1 LSLIFPHKDYSLA
14 RNNIPM
20 LLGMALSL
28 FTILGIYII
37 SVNYMMRQKKIAD
50 IKTDFINNMSHEF
63 KTPLATISVATDSL
77 NNDKIATNP
86 EKVKYYSQLIKQE
99 NIRMK
104 KQVESVLNMSKLERK
119 EMQLCLKQTN
129 VRELIHKLAESFRLI
144 VEERG
149 GTLTEDFTAEKFTL
163 KIDEFHLSNALINL
177 LDNANKYSPEKP
189 EINIKARNKN
199 AEILLKEGFRK
210 AIHLVAALVPFIAD
224 YHFYAAVLFLA
235 VITALYT
242 VFELM
247 RLKGINVFLVSCIT
261 SFAARQRDSGKFV
274 LGPVTL
280 ALGVILTLLLFSRT
294 AAFIGILALAFGDGL
309 SGLIGK
315 AFGKIH
321 LFHLKDKTV
330 AGSVTCFAAIFISSS
345 FFTVNPLKSLIIAA
359 CGTVAELLP
368 LKDFDNILIPL
379 VCAGTAVL
387 LQV

>member
-1 LSLIFPHKDYSLA
+1 MKYLEK
-14 RNNIPM
+14 
-20 LLGMALSL
+20 LL
-28 FTILGIYII
+28 Y
-37 SVNYMMRQKKIAD
+37 
-50 IKTDFINNMSHEF
+50 
-63 KTPLATISVATDSL
+63 
-77 NNDKIATNP
+77 
-86 EKVKYYSQLIKQE
+86 
-99 NIRMK
+99 
-104 KQVESVLNMSKLERK
+104 
-119 EMQLCLKQTN
+119 
-129 VRELIHKLAESFRLI
+129 
-144 VEERG
+144 
-149 GTLTEDFTAEKFTL
+149 
-163 KIDEFHLSNALINL
+163 
-177 LDNANKYSPEKP
+177 
-189 EINIKARNKN
+189 NIKARNKN